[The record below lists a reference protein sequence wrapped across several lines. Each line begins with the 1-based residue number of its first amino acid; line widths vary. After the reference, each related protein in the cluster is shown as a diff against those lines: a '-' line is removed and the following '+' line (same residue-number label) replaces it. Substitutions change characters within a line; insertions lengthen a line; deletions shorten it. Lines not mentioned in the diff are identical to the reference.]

1 MKKSGPLPS
10 PEVERGI
17 CRLSFWE
24 DNSPSGNEAPS
35 LSEASRGLQAES
47 YCLLPGF
54 SLWSVGFFLMQRLEN
69 VLFGPHDCSH
79 APSDGCPVIPTN
91 GSGEALGILARL
103 GRCLGL
109 GPGGSDRADFHSSRA
124 RASAET
130 DRPLPWRRRGG
141 GGPAGHQMPYC
152 YCCHHIV

>member
-1 MKKSGPLPS
+1 MLLLSVLLGREQSQRERNPLPVGGQ
-10 PEVERGI
+10 PRAAG
-17 CRLSFWE
+17 RKL
-24 DNSPSGNEAPS
+24 
-35 LSEASRGLQAES
+35 LLASRFFTVA
-47 YCLLPGF
+47 CWLL
-54 SLWSVGFFLMQRLEN
+54 LMQRLEN

-103 GRCLGL
+103 GKCPGHS
-109 GPGGSDRADFHSSRA
+109 PGGSDHADFHPSRA
-124 RASAET
+124 CASAET

-152 YCCHHIV
+152 YCCYHIV